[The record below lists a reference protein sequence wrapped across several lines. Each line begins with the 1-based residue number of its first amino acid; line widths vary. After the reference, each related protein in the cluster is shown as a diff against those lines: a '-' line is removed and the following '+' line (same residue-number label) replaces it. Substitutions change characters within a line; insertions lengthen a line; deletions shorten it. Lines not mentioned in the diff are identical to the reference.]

1 MKKLFSLFLVVVT
14 NLAFLSSCNK
24 DDKAQTKT
32 FVLVHG
38 AFQGA
43 YAWDYLKPKLEANG
57 QKVVVVELPAH
68 GKDST
73 SPATLTMDS
82 YRDKVVAAIKAIPGK
97 VILVAHSMG
106 GMVATA
112 TAEKIP
118 ERIEKLVY
126 IGAFVPANG
135 QSLLELSLQ
144 DSISL
149 LGPSLVPSPDGATV
163 SLPTDKIVPIFCQ
176 DGSNE
181 VKTLL
186 INNRRVE
193 PTVPLTNKVTV
204 TAANFGKTDKY
215 YIHTLQDMAVGI
227 NLQKRM
233 VTAAG
238 ITTTFTLNSSHCPF
252 LSMPDSVSS
261 ILMDIIR

>member
-1 MKKLFSLFLVVVT
+1 MKKSFLQLLLVVT
-14 NLAFLSSCNK
+14 TLFFLSSCSK
-24 DDKAQTKT
+24 DDKVEVKT

-43 YAWDYLKPKLEANG
+43 YAWQYIKPMLEARG
-57 QKVVVVELPAH
+57 QKVVLVELPSH

-73 SPATLTMDS
+73 SPALASMDA
-82 YRDKVVAAIKAIPGK
+82 YRDKVIAAITAIPGK

-112 TAEKIP
+112 TAEKITDH
-118 ERIEKLVY
+118 IEKLVY
-126 IGAFVPANG
+126 IGAFVPASG
-135 QSLLELSLQ
+135 QSLLELSLL
-144 DSISL
+144 DSISK
-149 LGPSLVPSPDGATV
+149 LGPSLVPSADMLTL
-163 SLPTDKIVPIFCQ
+163 SLTPEKIVPIFCQ

-186 INNRRVE
+186 LSNRRAE
-193 PTVPLTNKVTV
+193 PAIPFTNKVTL

-215 YIHTLQDMAVGI
+215 YIHTTLDMAVGI

-233 VTAAG
+233 VAAAG
-238 ITTTFTLNSSHCPF
+238 ITKTFTLNSSHCPF
-252 LSMPDSVSS
+252 LSMPDAVTN
-261 ILMDIIR
+261 ILMDIVK